1 MDYGI
6 GNVLAFCNIYK
17 RFNIN
22 FCIARKIDDLKS
34 ANKLIFPGVGSFD
47 HAMECFD
54 GSGLRPKV
62 EELVLEDNIPIL
74 GICVGMQMMA
84 NSSEEGKM
92 PGLGWVPGC
101 VKHFPREE
109 SNFLPLPHMGW
120 NKIKSQ
126 SSSLFS
132 GMVSEPEF
140 YFLHSYFFKCH
151 HNINITAKAFY
162 GTDFACAVNKNNI
175 YGVQFHPEKS
185 HQNGEKLLKNFATM

>member
-6 GNVLAFCNIYK
+6 GNVFAFCNIYK

-22 FCIARKIDDLKS
+22 FCIARKIDDLKC
-34 ANKLIFPGVGSFD
+34 AKKLVFPGVGSFD

-54 GSGLRPKV
+54 GSGLRPVV
-62 EELVLEDNIPIL
+62 EELVLGENMPIL

-84 NSSEEGKM
+84 NSSEEGQVT
-92 PGLGWVPGC
+92 GLGWVPGC
-101 VKHFPREE
+101 VQHFPCEQ
-109 SNFLPLPHMGW
+109 SNSLPLPHMGW
-120 NKIKSQ
+120 NKIRLQ
-126 SSSLFS
+126 RSSLFH
-132 GMVSEPEF
+132 GMIREPEF

-151 HNINITAKAFY
+151 YDSNIIAQSSY
-162 GTDFACAVNKNNI
+162 GTDFACSVNKNNI